1 MANNGVRKTSADVPI
16 LPKIPRRP
24 PRQTDFGFETIVNQK
39 LASEP
44 KRKQVQKETVGSLT
58 LIQSISFAVV
68 WLWTTITG
76 VLKVRIQG
84 GDSPK
89 SVVKVKISS
98 RRNRKIRQK
107 RSTEYVVL
115 R

>member
-24 PRQTDFGFETIVNQK
+24 PRQTDFGFETIVNEK
-39 LASEP
+39 LATIP
-44 KRKQVQKETVGSLT
+44 KKKRVQKETVGSLT

-68 WLWTTITG
+68 WLWTTIIG

-84 GDSPK
+84 RVSPK
-89 SVVKVKISS
+89 KNVVDEKVKTSS
-98 RRNRKIRQK
+98 RNSRKTRQK
-107 RSTEYVVL
+107 R
-115 R
+115 